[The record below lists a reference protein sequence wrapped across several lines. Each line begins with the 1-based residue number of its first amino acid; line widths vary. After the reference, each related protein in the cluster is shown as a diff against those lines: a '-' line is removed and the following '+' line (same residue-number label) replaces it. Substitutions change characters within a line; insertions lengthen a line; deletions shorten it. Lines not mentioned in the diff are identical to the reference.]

1 VAELSCDRMT
11 ASCLARP
18 IPSAIT
24 AVGFGASRLVPADAA
39 ERPLSGQSGDFG
51 TRGKGKTGHSNGAA
65 ELRHQL
71 AAISAERNEP
81 RPLRVCRGGGQ
92 S

>member
-1 VAELSCDRMT
+1 MIATPASPIEGLIAEV
-11 ASCLARP
+11 CL
-18 IPSAIT
+18 
-24 AVGFGASRLVPADAA
+24 GASRLVPADAA